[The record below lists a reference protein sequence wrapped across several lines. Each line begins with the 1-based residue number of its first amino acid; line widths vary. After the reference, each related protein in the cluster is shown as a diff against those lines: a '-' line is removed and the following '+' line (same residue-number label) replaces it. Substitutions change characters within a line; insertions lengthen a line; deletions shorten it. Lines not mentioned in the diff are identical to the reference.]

1 MLVERED
8 GATED
13 VGGETLLSVL
23 VLEGLLPVGGGEL
36 EDAAARPARQETEEV
51 AQIGPGL
58 DPVELAA
65 CDQRDEGDIDDGAV
79 VAADEEPV
87 LPAHRLA
94 PDLALG
100 A

>member
-1 MLVERED
+1 MLVEREH

-36 EDAAARPARQETEEV
+36 EGAAARPARQEAEEV
-51 AQIGPGL
+51 AQVGPGL
-58 DPVELAA
+58 DSVELAA
-65 CDQRDEGDIDDGAV
+65 RDERDEGDIDDGAV

-87 LPAHRLA
+87 FPVMWSF
-94 PDLALG
+94 P
-100 A
+100 